1 MAVNA
6 VHHDHASLYAA
17 LNAAAGVQGR
27 SQMREV
33 EDRFLKLLV
42 TQLRNQDPMNPM
54 QNAELTM
61 QLAQM
66 STVEGINK
74 LNAGLEAMLDSYRAS
89 QTLQAAGL
97 IGRQVLVAGDR
108 LGLSAE
114 GMAIGG
120 MDLAQAAT
128 TVRVSIL
135 DAGGA
140 VVRKLDL
147 GSLPAGLSRFVWDG
161 RDDSGAALP
170 LEGSY
175 RFAIDAVSDGR
186 AVQATALTLD
196 QVYGVITEGT
206 GMRLELAHRGRLSL
220 DQVRQIF

>member
-1 MAVNA
+1 MAVSAVQNDNA
-6 VHHDHASLYAA
+6 GLMAA
-17 LNAAAGVQGR
+17 LNGAAGEQGR
-27 SQMREV
+27 SGLREV

-54 QNAELTM
+54 ENAELTM

-74 LNAGLEAMLDSYRAS
+74 LNAGLETLMGSYRAS

-97 IGRQVLVAGDR
+97 IGHQVFVAGDR

-120 MDLAQAAT
+120 LDLAQTAAK
-128 TVRVSIL
+128 VRVDIL

-161 RDDSGAALP
+161 LDDAGAMLP
-170 LEGSY
+170 MGGDY
-175 RFAIDAVSDGR
+175 RFVVEAQADGQAVE
-186 AVQATALTLD
+186 AVTLTLD
-196 QVYGVITEGT
+196 EVYSVITEGT
-206 GMRLELAHRGRLSL
+206 GMSLELAHQGRLTL

>member
-1 MAVNA
+1 MAVSA
-6 VHHDHASLYAA
+6 VQNDNASLFAA
-17 LNAAAGVQGR
+17 LNAANGGQGR
-27 SQMREV
+27 SGMREV

-54 QNAELTM
+54 ENAELTM

-74 LNAGLEAMLDSYRAS
+74 LNAGLEALMGSYRAS

-97 IGRQVLVAGDR
+97 IGHQVFVEGDR

-114 GMAIGG
+114 GMAVGG
-120 MDLAQAAT
+120 LDLAQAAAK
-128 TVRVSIL
+128 VRVSIL
-135 DAGGA
+135 DATGA

-147 GSLPAGLSRFVWDG
+147 GNLPAGLSRFVWDG
-161 RDDSGAALP
+161 RDDSGVALP
-170 LEGSY
+170 PEGSY
-175 RFAIDAVSDGR
+175 RFTLNAELDGKT
-186 AVQATALTLD
+186 VKATALTLD
-196 QVYGVITEGT
+196 EVYSVITEGT
-206 GMRLELAHRGRLSL
+206 GMSLELAHKGRLAL

>member
-1 MAVNA
+1 MAVSAVQNDNA
-6 VHHDHASLYAA
+6 GLMVA
-17 LNAAAGVQGR
+17 LNGAAGEQDR
-27 SQMREV
+27 SGLKAV

-54 QNAELTM
+54 ENAELTM

-74 LNAGLEAMLDSYRAS
+74 LNAGLETLMGSYRAS

-97 IGRQVLVAGDR
+97 IGHQVFVAGDR

-120 MDLAQAAT
+120 LELPQAAAK
-128 TVRVSIL
+128 VRVDIL

-147 GSLPAGLSRFVWDG
+147 GPLPAGLSRFVWDG
-161 RDDSGAALP
+161 LDDAGAMLP
-170 LEGSY
+170 TGGDY
-175 RFAIDAVSDGR
+175 RFVVEAQADGQAVK
-186 AVQATALTLD
+186 AVTLTLD
-196 QVYGVITEGT
+196 EVYSVITEGA
-206 GMRLELAHRGRLSL
+206 GMSLELAHRGRLTL

>member
-1 MAVNA
+1 MAVNG
-6 VHHDHASLYAA
+6 VQNDSLLST
-17 LNAAAGVQGR
+17 LNAATGEQRR
-27 SQMREV
+27 SGMREV

-54 QNAELTM
+54 ENAELTM

-66 STVEGINK
+66 STVEGINR
-74 LNAGLEAMLDSYRAS
+74 LNAGLEALMGSYRAS

-97 IGRQVLVAGDR
+97 IGRQVFVAGDR

-114 GMAIGG
+114 GMALGG
-120 MDLAQAAT
+120 IDLAQAAT
-128 TVRVSIL
+128 KVRVSIL
-135 DAGGA
+135 DATGA

-147 GSLPAGLSRFVWDG
+147 GNLPAGLSRFVWDG

-170 LEGSY
+170 PEGGY
-175 RFAIDAVSDGR
+175 RFTLSAEIDGKAVK
-186 AVQATALTLD
+186 ATALTLD
-196 QVYGVITEGT
+196 EVYSVITEAA
-206 GMRLELAHRGRLSL
+206 GMGLELAHRGRLSL

>member
-1 MAVNA
+1 MSVSAVQN
-6 VHHDHASLYAA
+6 DNLFAA
-17 LNAAAGVQGR
+17 LNGAAGEPGR
-27 SQMREV
+27 SAMREV

-66 STVEGINK
+66 STVEGINR
-74 LNAGLEAMLDSYRAS
+74 LNAGLEALLTSYQAS
-89 QTLQAAGL
+89 QTLQAAAL
-97 IGRQVLVAGDR
+97 IGHQVFVAGDR

-120 MDLAQAAT
+120 MDLAQAADK
-128 TVRVSIL
+128 VRVSIL

-147 GSLPAGLSRFVWDG
+147 GYLPAGLTRFVWDG
-161 RDDSGAALP
+161 KDESGVALP
-170 LEGSY
+170 AEGSY
-175 RFAIDAVSDGR
+175 RFTLDALLAGKPVK
-186 AVQATALTLD
+186 ATALMLD
-196 QVYGVITEGT
+196 QVHGVIAGAA
-206 GMRLELAHRGRLSL
+206 GMRLELAHSGRLAL

>member
-1 MAVNA
+1 MAVSA
-6 VHHDHASLYAA
+6 VQHDNASLFAA
-17 LNAAAGVQGR
+17 LNGAPGEQSR
-27 SQMREV
+27 SGMREV

-54 QNAELTM
+54 ENAELTM

-74 LNAGLEAMLDSYRAS
+74 LNAGLEALMGSYRAS

-97 IGRQVLVAGDR
+97 IGHQVFVAGDR

-120 MDLAQAAT
+120 LDLAQAADK
-128 TVRVSIL
+128 VRVGVL
-135 DAGGA
+135 DGSGV

-161 RDDSGAALP
+161 RDDGGAALP
-170 LEGSY
+170 IEGSY
-175 RFAIDAVSDGR
+175 RFVVSAELDGKAVK
-186 AVQATALTLD
+186 ATALTLD
-196 QVYGVITEGT
+196 EVYSVITEGA
-206 GMRLELAHRGRLSL
+206 GMSLELAHRGRVAL

>member
-1 MAVNA
+1 MAVSAVQNDNA
-6 VHHDHASLYAA
+6 GIMAA
-17 LNAAAGVQGR
+17 LNGAAGEQGR
-27 SQMREV
+27 SGLREV

-54 QNAELTM
+54 ENAELTM

-74 LNAGLEAMLDSYRAS
+74 LNAGLETLMSSYRAS

-97 IGRQVLVAGDR
+97 IGHQVFVAGDR

-120 MDLAQAAT
+120 LDLAQTAAK
-128 TVRVSIL
+128 VRVDIL

-140 VVRKLDL
+140 VVRRLDL

-161 RDDSGAALP
+161 LDDAGAMLP
-170 LEGSY
+170 MGGDY
-175 RFAIDAVSDGR
+175 RFVVEAQADGQAVE
-186 AVQATALTLD
+186 AVTLTLD
-196 QVYGVITEGT
+196 EVYSVITEGT
-206 GMRLELAHRGRLSL
+206 GMSLELAHQGRLTL

>member
-1 MAVNA
+1 MAVSA
-6 VHHDHASLYAA
+6 VHNDNASLFAA
-17 LNAAAGVQGR
+17 LNGAAGEQGR
-27 SQMREV
+27 GGLREV

-54 QNAELTM
+54 ENAELTM

-74 LNAGLEAMLDSYRAS
+74 LNAGLEALMGSYRAS

-97 IGRQVLVAGDR
+97 IGHQVFVAGDR
-108 LGLSAE
+108 LGLSSE

-120 MDLAQAAT
+120 MDLEQAAAK
-128 TVRVSIL
+128 VRVSVL

-147 GSLPAGLSRFVWDG
+147 GNLPAGLSRFVWDG
-161 RDDSGAALP
+161 KDDSGAALP
-170 LEGSY
+170 AAGDY
-175 RFAIDAVSDGR
+175 RFVVNAELDGKAVK
-186 AVQATALTLD
+186 ATALTLD
-196 QVYGVITEGT
+196 EVYSVITEGT
-206 GMRLELAHRGRLSL
+206 GMSLELAHRGRLSL

>member
-1 MAVNA
+1 MTVSA
-6 VHHDHASLYAA
+6 VHNERIYAA
-17 LNAAAGVQGR
+17 LNSAAGEQGR
-27 SQMREV
+27 GAMREV

-54 QNAELTM
+54 ENAELTM

-66 STVEGINK
+66 STVEGINR
-74 LNAGLEAMLDSYRAS
+74 LNAGLEALMGSYRAS

-97 IGRQVLVAGDR
+97 IGHQVLVAGDR
-108 LGLSAE
+108 LALSAE

-120 MDLAQAAT
+120 VDLAQAASR
-128 TVRVSIL
+128 VRVGIL

-170 LEGSY
+170 LEGDY
-175 RFAIDAVSDGR
+175 RFVLDAELDGKP
-186 AVQATALTLD
+186 VKATALTLD
-196 QVYGVITEGT
+196 LVYGVITG
-206 GMRLELAHRGRLSL
+206 GAGVSLELAHKGRLSL
-220 DQVRQIF
+220 DEVRQIF

>member
-1 MAVNA
+1 MAVSA
-6 VHHDHASLYAA
+6 VQNDSLYAT
-17 LNAAAGVQGR
+17 LNGAAGGQGR
-27 SQMREV
+27 GAMREV

-74 LNAGLEAMLDSYRAS
+74 LNAGLEALMGSYRAS

-97 IGRQVLVAGDR
+97 IGHQVFIAGDR
-108 LGLSAE
+108 LALSAE

-120 MDLAQAAT
+120 MDLDRSAT
-128 TVRVSIL
+128 KVRVSIL
-135 DAGGA
+135 DASGA

-147 GSLPAGLSRFVWDG
+147 GNLPAGLSRFVWDG

-170 LEGSY
+170 LDGDY
-175 RFAIDAVSDGR
+175 RFALSAELDGKT
-186 AVQATALTLD
+186 VKATPLTLD
-196 QVYGVITEGT
+196 QVYGVITGSA
-206 GMRLELAHRGRLSL
+206 GMSLELAHRGRLSL
-220 DQVRQIF
+220 DEVRQIF

>member
-1 MAVNA
+1 MAVSA
-6 VHHDHASLYAA
+6 VQNDSLFAA
-17 LNAAAGVQGR
+17 LNAASGGQGR
-27 SQMREV
+27 SGMREV

-74 LNAGLEAMLDSYRAS
+74 LNAGLEALMGSYRAS

-97 IGRQVLVAGDR
+97 IGHQVFVEGDR
-108 LGLSAE
+108 LGLSSE

-120 MDLAQAAT
+120 IDLPQAADK
-128 TVRVSIL
+128 VRVSVL
-135 DAGGA
+135 DDSGA

-147 GSLPAGLSRFVWDG
+147 GNLPAGLSRFVWDG
-161 RDDSGAALP
+161 RDDVGAVLP
-170 LEGSY
+170 IEGSY
-175 RFAIDAVSDGR
+175 RFALNAELDGKAVK
-186 AVQATALTLD
+186 ATALTLD
-196 QVYGVITEGT
+196 QVYSVITGGA
-206 GMRLELAHRGRLSL
+206 GMSLELAHSGRLPL
-220 DQVRQIF
+220 EQVRQIF

>member
-1 MAVNA
+1 MSVSAVQN
-6 VHHDHASLYAA
+6 DNASLYAA
-17 LNAAAGVQGR
+17 LNGAAGEQGR
-27 SQMREV
+27 SGMREV

-54 QNAELTM
+54 ENAELTM

-74 LNAGLEAMLDSYRAS
+74 LNAGLEALMGSYRAS

-97 IGRQVLVAGDR
+97 IGHQVFVAGNR
-108 LGLSAE
+108 LDLSAE

-120 MDLAQAAT
+120 MDLEQAAAK
-128 TVRVSIL
+128 VRVSVL

-147 GSLPAGLSRFVWDG
+147 GNLPAGLSRFVWDG

-170 LEGSY
+170 AAGDY
-175 RFAIDAVSDGR
+175 RFVVNAELDGKAVK
-186 AVQATALTLD
+186 ATALTLD
-196 QVYGVITEGT
+196 QVYSVITEGT
-206 GMRLELAHRGRLSL
+206 GMSLELAHRGRLSL

>member
-1 MAVNA
+1 MSVSVVQNEN
-6 VHHDHASLYAA
+6 LFAA
-17 LNAAAGVQGR
+17 INGTAGEPGR
-27 SQMREV
+27 SAMREV

-74 LNAGLEAMLDSYRAS
+74 LNAGLEALLTSYQAS

-97 IGRQVLVAGDR
+97 IGHQVFVAGDR

-120 MDLAQAAT
+120 LALEQAADKVT
-128 TVRVSIL
+128 VSIL

-140 VVRKLDL
+140 GVRRLDL
-147 GSLPAGLSRFVWDG
+147 GHLPAGLSRFVWDG
-161 RDDSGAALP
+161 KDDRGAALP
-170 LEGSY
+170 PDASY
-175 RFAIDAVSDGR
+175 RFRVEAE
-186 AVQATALTLD
+186 QAGKPVKATTLMLD
-196 QVYGVITEGT
+196 QVYSVITGAA
-206 GMRLELAHRGRLSL
+206 GMSLELAHSGRLAL
-220 DQVRQIF
+220 DEVRQIF

>member
-1 MAVNA
+1 MAVSA
-6 VHHDHASLYAA
+6 VQHDNASLFAA
-17 LNAAAGVQGR
+17 LNGAAGEQGR
-27 SQMREV
+27 SGLKAV

-54 QNAELTM
+54 ENAELTM

-74 LNAGLEAMLDSYRAS
+74 LNAGLETLMDSYRAS

-97 IGRQVLVAGDR
+97 IGHQVFVAGDR
-108 LGLSAE
+108 LDLSAE

-120 MDLAQAAT
+120 LDLAQAAAK
-128 TVRVSIL
+128 VRVDIL

-140 VVRKLDL
+140 VVRTLDL
-147 GSLPAGLSRFVWDG
+147 GPLPAGLSRFVWDG
-161 RDDSGAALP
+161 LDDAGAMLP
-170 LEGSY
+170 TGGDY
-175 RFAIDAVSDGR
+175 RFVVEAQADGQPVKAV
-186 AVQATALTLD
+186 TLTLD

-206 GMRLELAHRGRLSL
+206 GMALELAHRGRLTL
-220 DQVRQIF
+220 DKVRQIF